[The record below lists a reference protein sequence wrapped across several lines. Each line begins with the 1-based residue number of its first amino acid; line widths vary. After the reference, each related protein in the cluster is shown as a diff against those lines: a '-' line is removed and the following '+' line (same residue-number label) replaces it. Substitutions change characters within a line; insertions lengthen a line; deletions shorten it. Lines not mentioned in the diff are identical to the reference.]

1 MRLESTAAHAR
12 SQEHARTP
20 LRRLLVR
27 QDGALRLIALPDV
40 TWIEADGNY
49 VRVHVSG
56 RAFRIR
62 TPLSALERRLD
73 PDHFARVH
81 RSALVNLDRVAE
93 ISPWSYGDYLIRLE
107 DGTRIKLSRHYRR
120 DLEARFGIDAALE
133 AG

>member
-12 SQEHARTP
+12 SQEHA
-20 LRRLLVR
+20 
-27 QDGALRLIALPDV
+27 
-40 TWIEADGNY
+40 
-49 VRVHVSG
+49 
-56 RAFRIR
+56 R